1 MLGDILITKV
11 SERGYYAVDL
21 DDTLAKYKGP
31 KGNTEIGDPNIDVLG
46 TIHYLHNLGFEIRL
60 FTARCGFPDQIEL
73 IEAWLKKYNLDFMI
87 VTNVKSHGAIAIIDD
102 KAVPVKDGKII
113 GEIPMEFN

>member
-1 MLGDILITKV
+1 MLGQIVISGA
-11 SERGYYAVDL
+11 SERGYYAIDL
-21 DDTLAKYKGP
+21 DDTIAKYKGP
-31 KGNTEIGDPNIDVLG
+31 KGNTEIGDPNPDILAVAV
-46 TIHYLHNLGFEIRL
+46 YLHGLGFEVRL
-60 FTARCGFPDQIEL
+60 LTARCGFPDEISK
-73 IEAWLKKYNLDFMI
+73 IEAWLKKHNLDFMI